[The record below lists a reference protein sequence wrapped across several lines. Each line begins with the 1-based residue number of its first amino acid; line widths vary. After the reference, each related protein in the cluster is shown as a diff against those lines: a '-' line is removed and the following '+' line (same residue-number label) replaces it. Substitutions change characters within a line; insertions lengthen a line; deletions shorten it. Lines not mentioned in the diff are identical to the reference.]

1 MTLGTSW
8 ESDTRGGSAKVERG
22 AKRQGRRTPSVLLT
36 FWEPPCD
43 APRAAV
49 RPSPP
54 PLGAHVEAGAV
65 SLLRLCRSRLLG
77 VHWRGKLDLL
87 LGDRGWRSHWRSP
100 DWGGGW
106 RIAAEGDGGG
116 AARRSVKAHTGHI
129 PDGVADILRAA
140 LGRCTLRGA
149 HADIL
154 WDITT
159 CEAAT
164 WQKLPTSD
172 IAFLERASLR

>member
-1 MTLGTSW
+1 M
-8 ESDTRGGSAKVERG
+8 
-22 AKRQGRRTPSVLLT
+22 Q
-36 FWEPPCD
+36 
-43 APRAAV
+43 
-49 RPSPP
+49 PP